1 MMSRRV
7 RSALVV
13 GCATLVTGLT
23 ACGSDSAPAANQDSR
38 PAPVTVFAAASLT
51 TAFPRIAELEPE
63 LDVRF
68 SFDGSA
74 TLVDQLAAGA
84 PADLLATADETTMD
98 KATAG
103 GLVLADPM
111 IFATNEL
118 TLIVPKDNPGKI
130 TGVNQSLDGKKLVV
144 CAPEVPCGRA
154 TQRLVKKLG
163 VTLTPVSEESKVTDV
178 RGKVE
183 SGEADAGIVY
193 TTDAAAV
200 SGRVRAFSI
209 PGAENVLNNYP
220 AAVVAASDHQPT
232 ARQFLRLLTSP
243 GAQRILQD
251 AGFGAP

>member
-1 MMSRRV
+1 MTGGRV

-13 GCATLVTGLT
+13 GCGVLVTSLT
-23 ACGSDSAPAANQDSR
+23 ACGPDSAPAADQASR
-38 PAPVTVFAAASLT
+38 PAPVTVFAAASLGT
-51 TAFPRIAELEPE
+51 TLPRIAELEPE

-98 KATAG
+98 KAAAG

-118 TLIVPKDNPGKI
+118 TLIVPKDNPGRI
-130 TGVNQSLDGKKLVV
+130 TGVNQSLVGKKLVV

-154 TQRLVKKLG
+154 TRRLVKRLG
-163 VTLTPVSEESKVTDV
+163 LTLTPVSEESKVTDV

-183 SGEADAGIVY
+183 SGEADAGFVY
-193 TTDAAAV
+193 TSDASAV
-200 SGRVRAFSI
+200 RDRVRAFSI
-209 PGAENVLNNYP
+209 PGAENVLNSYP

-232 ARQFLRLLTSP
+232 ARQFLRLLASP
-243 GAQRILQD
+243 GAQHILQD
-251 AGFGAP
+251 AGFGTP

>member
-1 MMSRRV
+1 MSRRV

-13 GCATLVTGLT
+13 GCATLATSLT

-51 TAFPRIAELEPE
+51 TVFPRIAELEPE

-98 KATAG
+98 RATAG
-103 GLVLADPM
+103 GLVLDDPM

-154 TQRLVKKLG
+154 TQRLAKKLG

-193 TTDAAAV
+193 TTDAAVV
-200 SGRVRAFSI
+200 SDRVRAFSI

-220 AAVVAASDHQPT
+220 AAAVAASDNQPT
-232 ARQFLRLLTSP
+232 ARQFLLLLASP